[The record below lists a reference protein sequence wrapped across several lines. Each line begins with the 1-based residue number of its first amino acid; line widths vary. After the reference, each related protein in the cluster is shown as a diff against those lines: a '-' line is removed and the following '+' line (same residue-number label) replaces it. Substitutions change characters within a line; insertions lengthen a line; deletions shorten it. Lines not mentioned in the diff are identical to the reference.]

1 MKRSLFSDILSAAET
16 VGVYGPE
23 ALTDEQIIEAML
35 DTPSLPRAAEAMAV
49 CGGFRALLSLG
60 PAELVGIGLTEAEA
74 ARIAVLVEVQRR
86 STRKPGEKI
95 CSPRAAGAYLVPKAH
110 GLTEEVFGLVA
121 LNAKGEVLADR
132 IIARGTATA
141 CLSSP
146 REFFREA
153 LRYGATSALGWHN
166 HPSGDP
172 TPSREDMA
180 LTKRLRT
187 AGDSLGVPLADH
199 IIVGDCRWHSFRAA
213 EAWDQ

>member
-1 MKRSLFSDILSAAET
+1 MKRRLFSDILSAAET
-16 VGVYGPE
+16 VAVYGPE

-35 DTPSLPRAAEAMAV
+35 DTPSLPRAAEFMV
-49 CGGFRALLSLG
+49 IVGGFRPLLAMG
-60 PAELVGIGLTEAEA
+60 PAELTEIGLTESEA
-74 ARIAVLVEVQRR
+74 ARISVLVEVQRR

-95 CSPRAAGAYLVPKAH
+95 CSPRAAGAYLLPKAQ

-121 LNAKGEVLADR
+121 LNAKGGVLADR

-141 CLSSP
+141 CMVSP

-153 LRYGATSALGWHN
+153 LRFGATTALAWHN

-172 TPSREDMA
+172 TPSREDAA

-187 AGDSLGVPLADH
+187 SGDALGVPLADH
-199 IIVGDCRWHSFRAA
+199 IIIGETWHSFRAA
-213 EAWDQ
+213 EGWDR